1 MNYWEILDLIR
12 YITSFEWIKDFLL
25 LLISISTSI
34 LNIFLFPI
42 NVLIDMFLPDMSQY
56 FEIVDQMFT
65 YASTYIGWGISAI
78 GLDPRIISIALA
90 FLTFKLSI
98 SLATYAAK
106 VFIKWKKALV
116 W

>member
-1 MNYWEILDLIR
+1 MNYYEILDLIT
-12 YITSFEWIKDFLL
+12 YITSFEWLKDFLI

-42 NVLIDMFLPDMSQY
+42 NVLIGMFLPDMSQY
-56 FEIVDQMFT
+56 FETVEQTFT

-98 SLATYAAK
+98 TLSTYALK